1 MAFFIPISRAKLR
14 YLLSLIMI
22 ERPFFFS
29 IFLFFFISVST
40 GLMAQTAIVRGRVF
54 NKENNKP
61 ISEITIAVKGI
72 AGYSSS
78 DSLGNYQL
86 SVPADREISLVIKN
100 IGFKDL
106 TLKKTFEGGSNND
119 LDIYLES
126 NINNLNTVQIEDK
139 QARSSTLTRIDP
151 KLLYTLPTTGG
162 FEAII
167 KTLPGVTSNNELSS
181 QYNVRG
187 GNYDENLIY
196 VNDIEIYRPFL
207 VRSGQQEGLSFIN
220 SDMVSSILFSAGG
233 FDARYGDKM
242 SSVLDVQYRNPRT
255 FGGTVQGSLLGGSV
269 HLEGISKDARFSAIG
284 GVRTR
289 SNQYILKTL
298 DTKGDYKPFFADGQL
313 LLNYD
318 FTPEFSLQALGN
330 YSRNKYNMVPEN
342 RQTKFGTVN
351 EALQLNVYFDGQE
364 VNDFETY
371 LGALTGILK
380 PNKDLKLK
388 FISSAFRSYEFE
400 TYDVQGQYYIDQLE
414 TDLSKPDFGDVKF
427 NRGVGTFL
435 NHARNY
441 LTSTVLNF
449 EHKGFYKNTTWGAK
463 YQHEIIE
470 DNLSE
475 WQNIDSAGYSIP
487 QSNAELLELKE
498 VIKQKINIES
508 DRLMGYFQNHRNW
521 IGKDTSEY
529 RLTFGARVNY
539 WTLNNQILVSPRGT
553 FSVKPNW
560 KRDFLFRL
568 SSGIY
573 SQPAFYR
580 ELRNFR
586 GEINRNLKAQ
596 QSIHFVLGS
605 DYNFKMWNRPFKL
618 LTEMYYKHLSNLVP
632 YEIDN
637 VRIRYYAENLAKGYA
652 TGIDMKL
659 NGEFINGVESW
670 FSLSVM
676 KTAEDLKN
684 DSYYIY
690 YNTDNERIRPGYTS
704 NTVIADSVLYRPGYI
719 RRPADQRVNVGMY
732 FQDYVP
738 KIPKL
743 KMHLNLLYGTGF
755 PFGPP
760 SYERYKDTLKMPPYR
775 RVDIGFSWQLI
786 SEDQKLEQKNPLH
799 YLKSMWVSIE
809 IFNLLAINNTI
820 SYLWIKDITNREYA
834 IPNYLTN
841 RQVNVKL
848 VTKF

>member
-1 MAFFIPISRAKLR
+1 MIFRHLI
-14 YLLSLIMI
+14 LL
-22 ERPFFFS
+22 
-29 IFLFFFISVST
+29 FFISVFT
-40 GLMAQTAIVRGRVF
+40 LVNINAMAQTAIVKGYIF
-54 NKENNKP
+54 NNANQKP
-61 ISEITIAVKGI
+61 IDEIIVAVKGVP
-72 AGYSSS
+72 GYTTS
-78 DSLGNYQL
+78 DSTGAYELI
-86 SVPADREISLVIKN
+86 VPAGKEIAIIIN
-100 IGFKDL
+100 HIGFKPI
-106 TLKKTFEGGSNND
+106 TVKKNFAPGSINELNFN
-119 LDIYLES
+119 LDN
-126 NINNLNTVQIEDK
+126 NINNLPSVQIEDK

-151 KLLYTLPTTGG
+151 KLFYALPTTGG

-167 KTLPGVTSNNELSS
+167 KTLPGVSSNNELSS

-220 SDMVSSILFSAGG
+220 ADMVSSVLFSAGG
-233 FDARYGDKM
+233 FDAKYGDKL

-284 GVRTR
+284 GIRTR

-318 FTPEFSLQALGN
+318 FTPEFSIQALGN
-330 YSRNKYNMVPEN
+330 YSRNRYNMVPEN

-351 EALQLNVYFDGQE
+351 DALQLNVYFDGQE

-371 LGALTGILK
+371 LGALTGIYK
-380 PNKDLKLK
+380 PSNDLKLK
-388 FISSAFRSYEFE
+388 FISSAYRSYEFE

-414 TDLSKPDFGDVKF
+414 TDLSKPSFGDVKF

-441 LTSTVLNF
+441 LTSTVFNF
-449 EHKGFYKNTTWGAK
+449 EHKGFYKQSTWGVK
-463 YQHEIIE
+463 YQHEIIT

-475 WQNIDSAGYSIP
+475 WQNIDSAGYSLP
-487 QSNAELLELKE
+487 QSNTAELELKE
-498 VIKQKINIES
+498 VIKQKIDLQS
-508 DRLMGYFQNHRNW
+508 DRYMGYYQNHWSWNSN
-521 IGKDTSEY
+521 DSSEY
-529 RLTFGARVNY
+529 RLTLGARANY
-539 WTLNNQILVSPRGT
+539 WTLNEQLLISPRGT

-560 KRDFLFRL
+560 KKDILLRF

-580 ELRNFR
+580 ELRNFKGELNR
-586 GEINRNLKAQ
+586 GLKAQ

-618 LTEMYYKHLSNLVP
+618 LTELYYKHLNNLVP

-676 KTAEDLKN
+676 KTAEDISN

-690 YNTDNERIRPGYTS
+690 YNTDNERIRAGYTT
-704 NTVIADSVLYRPGYI
+704 NTTIADSVLYRPGYI
-719 RRPADQRVNVGMY
+719 RRPADQRVNVGMF

-743 KMHLNLLYGTGF
+743 KMNLNLLYGTGF

-786 SEDQKLEQKNPLH
+786 
-799 YLKSMWVSIE
+799 
-809 IFNLLAINNTI
+809 A
-820 SYLWIKDITNREYA
+820 EYHKRTLY
-834 IPNYLTN
+834 II
-841 RQVNVKL
+841 
-848 VTKF
+848 